1 MDYASVAFLAL
12 AGLYLMI
19 NLVALVLYAYDKM
32 MARKGDRRISE
43 KSLLLLALLGPFG
56 ALAGMRWFRHKT
68 RKMKFKLVPLF
79 AIVHV
84 LLAIFFLY

>member
-1 MDYASVAFLAL
+1 
-12 AGLYLMI
+12 
-19 NLVALVLYAYDKM
+19 M
-32 MARKGDRRISE
+32 MARRGDRRISE